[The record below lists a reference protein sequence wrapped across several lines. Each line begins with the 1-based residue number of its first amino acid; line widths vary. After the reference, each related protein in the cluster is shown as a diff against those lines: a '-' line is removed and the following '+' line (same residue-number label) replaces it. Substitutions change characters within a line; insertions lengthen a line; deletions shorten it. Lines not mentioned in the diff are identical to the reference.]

1 MDKIIVIGDSH
12 LLWKFDLPEFIRLHL
27 GGRTAY
33 KICDHDDQ
41 VREELA
47 KHPDLPT
54 IFSLGEID
62 CRVFVRPESIA
73 GRSIKN
79 QIDEIID
86 RYINYLAIVQAT
98 KKSKVYAMTIDVAGD
113 IDKLAEGFPM
123 TWGQFDEITLLFNET
138 LKEMC
143 IARGIGII
151 DVYDEMIDPATGRK
165 REDWRQICESNGMK
179 DWLHCN
185 NNAGIAV
192 LEKYFRG

>member
-1 MDKIIVIGDSH
+1 
-12 LLWKFDLPEFIRLHL
+12 
-27 GGRTAY
+27 
-33 KICDHDDQ
+33 
-41 VREELA
+41 
-47 KHPDLPT
+47 
-54 IFSLGEID
+54 
-62 CRVFVRPESIA
+62 VFVRPESIA

-123 TWGQFDEITLLFNET
+123 TWNEFNNITLVFNDT
-138 LKEMC
+138 LKRICRE
-143 IARGIGII
+143 RGIGII

-165 REDWRQICESNGMK
+165 REDWRQVCESNGMK

-185 NNAGIAV
+185 KNAGIAV
-192 LEKYFRG
+192 LEKYFSG